1 MYAMNALDG
10 CVDEYMNWEIH
21 VQIGTGESH
30 NFAGF
35 DEVWRRLDIG
45 ERKKGLI
52 NRFTAGSRSYV
63 ILSYHIILT
72 FDVIR

>member
-1 MYAMNALDG
+1 MYAMNALAG

-30 NFAGF
+30 NLAGF

-52 NRFTAGSRSYV
+52 NRFTAGRPIIRYL
-63 ILSYHIILT
+63 ILSHHL
-72 FDVIR
+72 DL

>member
-1 MYAMNALDG
+1 MYVMNALDG
-10 CVDEYMNWEIH
+10 FVDEYMNWE

-45 ERKKGLI
+45 ESLI
-52 NRFTAGSRSYV
+52 NRFTAGRPIIRYL
-63 ILSYHIILT
+63 ILSHHL
-72 FDVIR
+72 DL